1 MAENILKKLVNNS
14 QIAIDDGVYDV
25 DVNLKKSNQ
34 DFKQIITSNPHAT
47 LLTEVKFSSPSL
59 GKIRTI
65 GDPTVIAKQMIAG
78 GSKALSVLTQP
89 HLFHGSPEYFI
100 KVRQAVD
107 VPLLMKD
114 IMIDKIQIDTAKKIG
129 ADYMLVIQSLFDQ
142 KFLTD
147 IDEFI
152 DYGHKQGL
160 NVLLEVHTKEE
171 FQNALKTEADIIGI
185 NNRNL
190 DTLDIDLNTTELVLS
205 GYDNSRIILSESG
218 INTSEDIQY
227 LKKCGADAFLIG
239 SSIMKSDNID
249 RASKEIGE
257 LILKYPKNG
266 KFGEF
271 GGQYIPE
278 TLGPCN

>member
-14 QIAIDDGVYDV
+14 QMAIDDGVYDV
-25 DVNLKKSNQ
+25 NVNLQKSDK

-65 GDPTVIAKQMIAG
+65 GDPSNIAKQMIAG

-89 HLFHGSPEYFI
+89 HLFNGSPEYFI
-100 KVRQAVD
+100 KVREAVD

-114 IMIDKIQIDTAKKIG
+114 IMIDKIQIDAAKKIG

-142 KFLTD
+142 NFLTD

-160 NVLLEVHTKEE
+160 NILLEVHTKEE
-171 FQNALKTEADIIGI
+171 FQNALKTKADIIGI

-190 DTLDIDLNTTELVLS
+190 DTLEIDLKTTELVLS
-205 GYDNSRIILSESG
+205 DYDDSKIILSESG
-218 INTSEDIQY
+218 ISTSDDIRY

-239 SSIMKSDNID
+239 SSIMKSDNIEEQV
-249 RASKEIGE
+249 RKLVNS
-257 LILKYPKNG
+257 Y
-266 KFGEF
+266 
-271 GGQYIPE
+271 
-278 TLGPCN
+278 

>member
-1 MAENILKKLVNNS
+1 MAENILRKLVNNS
-14 QIAIDDGVYDV
+14 QIAIDDGIYDI
-25 DVNLKKSNQ
+25 DLNLQKSNK
-34 DFKQIITSNPHAT
+34 DFVQIIKTNPHAT
-47 LLTEVKFSSPSL
+47 LLTEVKFASPSL
-59 GKIRTI
+59 GKIRTLT
-65 GDPTVIAKQMIAG
+65 DPASIAKQMIAG

-100 KVRQAVD
+100 KVRQSVE

-114 IMIDKIQIDTAKKIG
+114 IMIDKIQIDAAKKIG

-142 KFLTD
+142 GYLKE

-160 NVLLEVHTKEE
+160 EVLLEVHTKEE

-190 DTLDIDLNTTELVLS
+190 DTLEIDLKTTGTILE
-205 GYDNSRIILSESG
+205 GYEKSRIILSESG
-218 INTSEDIQY
+218 INTTQDIQY

-239 SSIMKSDNID
+239 SSIMKSNNIEEQVKKLVN
-249 RASKEIGE
+249 A
-257 LILKYPKNG
+257 Y
-266 KFGEF
+266 
-271 GGQYIPE
+271 
-278 TLGPCN
+278 

>member
-14 QIAIDDGVYDV
+14 QIAIDEGVYDV
-25 DVNLKKSNQ
+25 NVNLKKSTQ
-34 DFKQIITSNPHAT
+34 DFKQIIKTNPHAT
-47 LLTEVKFSSPSL
+47 LLTEIKFSSPSL

-65 GDPTVIAKQMIAG
+65 SDPVSIAKQMIQG

-89 HLFHGSPEYFI
+89 HLFNGSPQYFI
-100 KVRQAVD
+100 KVRQSVD

-147 IDEFI
+147 IDDFI

-160 NVLLEVHTKEE
+160 NVLLEVHTREE

-190 DTLDIDLNTTELVLS
+190 DTLEIDLKTTELVLS
-205 GYDNSRIILSESG
+205 GYDKSRIILSESG
-218 INTSEDIQY
+218 INTTADIQY
-227 LKKCGADAFLIG
+227 LKNCGADAFLIG
-239 SSIMKSDNID
+239 SSIMKSDNIVEQV
-249 RASKEIGE
+249 RKLVNS
-257 LILKYPKNG
+257 Y
-266 KFGEF
+266 
-271 GGQYIPE
+271 
-278 TLGPCN
+278 